1 MTTTRPGLLN
11 QYFYLFMSLLI
22 AAVVL
27 YGFSQTIDNNL
38 LHATPPR
45 PWLLYLH
52 GAVFSAWVIFFIV
65 QSALVR
71 TRNVRVHRKLGWF
84 GVGLGTAVPVL
95 GVSTA
100 ITMDRFRIAHFHSTG
115 IVPFLAIQFCD
126 VASFTVCFA
135 LAVYW
140 RKKPEFHRR
149 LMLVASCALT
159 AAAFGRFPM
168 PLIRDAWF
176 YAGVDVLI
184 VLGVL
189 RDLLVTRRVHPVYR
203 YTLPAL
209 IMTQTMVMHLYL
221 AAPPRWVGIA
231 NAILR

>member
-1 MTTTRPGLLN
+1 MTTTRRGPLS
-11 QYFYLFMSLLI
+11 QYFYFFMSLLI
-22 AAVVL
+22 AAVVI
-27 YGFSQTIDNNL
+27 YGFSQTIDQNL
-38 LHATPPR
+38 IHAAPPR
-45 PWLLYLH
+45 PWLLYVH

-84 GVGLGTAVPVL
+84 GVGLGTAIPVL
-95 GVSTA
+95 GISTA
-100 ITMDRFRIAHFHSTG
+100 ITMDRFRMAHFHSTG

-168 PLIRDAWF
+168 PLIREAWF
-176 YAGVDVLI
+176 YAGVDFLI

-189 RDLLVTRRVHPVYR
+189 RDLLVTRRVHPVDGYA
-203 YTLPAL
+203 LPAL
-209 IMTQTMVMHLYL
+209 IVTQTMVMHLYL
-221 AAPPRWVGIA
+221 AAPSRWVAIA